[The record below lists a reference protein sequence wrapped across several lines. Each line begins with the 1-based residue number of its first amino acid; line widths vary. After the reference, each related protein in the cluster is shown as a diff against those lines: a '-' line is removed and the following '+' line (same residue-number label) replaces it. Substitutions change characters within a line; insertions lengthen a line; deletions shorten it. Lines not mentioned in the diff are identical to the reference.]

1 LVVLGV
7 VVVVVVP
14 PAGAGAVVVCSV
26 VALKQR
32 KGFWTAVNV
41 SLAVRLTYHLYQRAV
56 GVVDIAPIGL
66 IFRICY
72 ARSGRLWP
80 LIVAHALIDILS
92 LLRYVSPGGGAH
104 P

>member
-1 LVVLGV
+1 
-7 VVVVVVP
+7 
-14 PAGAGAVVVCSV
+14 
-26 VALKQR
+26 
-32 KGFWTAVNV
+32 
-41 SLAVRLTYHLYQRAV
+41 V

-66 IFRICY
+66 IFCICY